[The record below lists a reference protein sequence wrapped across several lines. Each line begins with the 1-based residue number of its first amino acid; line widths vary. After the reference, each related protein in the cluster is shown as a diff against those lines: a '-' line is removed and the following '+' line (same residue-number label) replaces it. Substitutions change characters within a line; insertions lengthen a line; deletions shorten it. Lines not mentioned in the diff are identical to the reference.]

1 MNFLQLFV
9 PFFQVV
15 YVVLAVIMIG
25 LILMQRGAGAQAG
38 SSFGAGASGT
48 VFGAQGSANF
58 MSRATAVCATLFF
71 VISFGMGV
79 YLAHGGKPKASGTA
93 PSIMDSYQEPVAE
106 KPVTPTPVGE
116 VPAPLATPVGSV
128 EVPARTTPT
137 GNAPVTVE
145 VPAAPLTSTVPA
157 ATTAPA
163 NPQPNATT
171 PAPQQ

>member
-79 YLAHGGKPKASGTA
+79 YLSHGGKPKANGAA
-93 PSIMDSYQEPVAE
+93 PSIMDSYQAPVAE
-106 KPVTPTPVGE
+106 KPLAPAPVSGEVPVPVAPGSTPAVE
-116 VPAPLATPVGSV
+116 VPAPVT
-128 EVPARTTPT
+128 TTP
-137 GNAPVTVE
+137 APAATAPILE
-145 VPAAPLTSTVPA
+145 VPAAPTTS
-157 ATTAPA
+157 TAPA
-163 NPQPNATT
+163 NPQPNAAT